1 MSNIKRLRKFIVMSL
16 NCSVC
21 EKEIIK
27 EHNSSFPPPL
37 LPPPKKK
44 SFNLVIPL
52 KLITIIRNIS
62 NFSGC
67 AFCYKSMFEKRMIQS
82 VEQQKA
88 AILQSLKQ

>member
-1 MSNIKRLRKFIVMSL
+1 MSL

-37 LPPPKKK
+37 PAPTPIPQMT
-44 SFNLVIPL
+44 FNLVILL

-62 NFSGC
+62 KFSGS
-67 AFCYKSMFEKRMIQS
+67 AFCYKSMFEKWMIQS

-88 AILQSLKQ
+88 AILQSLKQWV